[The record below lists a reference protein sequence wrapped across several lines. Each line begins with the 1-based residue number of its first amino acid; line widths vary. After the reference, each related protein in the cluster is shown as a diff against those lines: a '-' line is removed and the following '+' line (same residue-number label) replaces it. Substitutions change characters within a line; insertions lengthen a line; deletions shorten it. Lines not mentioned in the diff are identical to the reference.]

1 MDYIQKVAD
10 KHDVTKHVRYDKN
23 VDRLQFVEESHI
35 WKVYTKEGDEFS
47 AHFIISAVGQLHHP
61 KIPKFEASN
70 QFKGES
76 LHTAQFRSKK
86 VELGNFVGKR
96 VAVIGTG
103 ASAIQLIPELQKVSK
118 KIHLYQRTPS
128 YIFPKFRFSH
138 MEEKMM
144 QKYPLFR
151 SQVRKFLVWFP
162 DVFLFSAFQS
172 FSWWGVI
179 CRQTLTSVCNLNL
192 RCNMKNVRKR
202 DVLIPH
208 YPIGAKRILFS
219 DDFYPAVDKPN
230 VEINSTGINKLN
242 NVGIINLDGSV
253 TEVDTIVYAT
263 GFITNP
269 FLYGI
274 SVIGRSNKQLWDDEK
289 GAHAYLGVTTSG
301 FPNLFFLYGP
311 NTNTG
316 HASVILF
323 LEEQVKFVLRAIHH
337 VKVNGH
343 KSIEVKSFVEDAFNE
358 EIQKVSKELCFTKVV
373 NSWYLFNGRLINN
386 WIGSVQQYVDR
397 ISGINFS
404 KDFEF
409 HGQGDLLDERIS
421 SDSEIVGPVGT
432 DRVDLVQNRRK
443 INFNGIFS
451 AVMRI
456 PFYSAMI
463 ANQVIQIGMKLMTS
477 KLA

>member
-1 MDYIQKVAD
+1 
-10 KHDVTKHVRYDKN
+10 
-23 VDRLQFVEESHI
+23 
-35 WKVYTKEGDEFS
+35 
-47 AHFIISAVGQLHHP
+47 
-61 KIPKFEASN
+61 
-70 QFKGES
+70 
-76 LHTAQFRSKK
+76 
-86 VELGNFVGKR
+86 
-96 VAVIGTG
+96 
-103 ASAIQLIPELQKVSK
+103 
-118 KIHLYQRTPS
+118 
-128 YIFPKFRFSH
+128 
-138 MEEKMM
+138 
-144 QKYPLFR
+144 
-151 SQVRKFLVWFP
+151 
-162 DVFLFSAFQS
+162 
-172 FSWWGVI
+172 
-179 CRQTLTSVCNLNL
+179 
-192 RCNMKNVRKR
+192 MKNGRKR

-316 HASVILF
+316 HSSVILF